1 MLLIIIEIGLVLFL
15 TKKLKG
21 SLEILFSARNLGPVN
36 EKTTLAGGF
45 FEG

>member
-1 MLLIIIEIGLVLFL
+1 L
-15 TKKLKG
+15 
-21 SLEILFSARNLGPVN
+21 PVN